1 MSDKPTDSTAVA
13 EVPSALGPRPSALPD
28 TISDY
33 KQHTWPAASTYYEQ
47 PLVLER
53 GEGMHVWD
61 DSGNRYLDCFGGVLT
76 VSVGHANA
84 DVNKAIHEQVDKISH
99 TSALY
104 VNKPAA
110 ELAKEV
116 ARVTPGSLNRSFFTS
131 SGTEADETAMLLA
144 RMYTGRQELIALRHA
159 YHGRTMLSMSA
170 AGHSTWRHGGT
181 AVAGIKHAYAPYCYR
196 CPFGATPENCGARCA
211 TDIEDLILT
220 TTDGQ
225 IAGMIAEPILG
236 VGGFI
241 VPPKEYFKIVT
252 DIIHRYGGIFIADE
266 VQTGWGRT
274 GDRWCGIEHWDVVP
288 DVITFAKGMANGS
301 PIGCT
306 TTTDEIATAM
316 PGLTFAT
323 FGGNPVTSAA
333 AVATIRYID
342 EHDLPHNAAVVGGYL
357 RQKLEEL
364 KEKYPVIGDVRGMGL
379 MQAIECVEDRTTTTP
394 APKAVLKV
402 FEETKR
408 RGVLIGKGGLFG
420 NVIRIGPPLIATKS
434 DIDELVAAL
443 DAAFATV

>member
-1 MSDKPTDSTAVA
+1 MTDLLDQSTSIID
-13 EVPSALGPRPSALPD
+13 E
-28 TISDY
+28 Y
-33 KQHTWPAASTYYEQ
+33 KQHTWPAAATYYES
-47 PLVLER
+47 PLVIER

-61 DSGNRYLDCFGGVLT
+61 DQGNRYLDCFGGVLT
-76 VSVGHANA
+76 VSIGHANP
-84 DVNKAIHEQVDKISH
+84 DVNRAIHEQVDKVSH
-99 TSALY
+99 TSTLY
-104 VNKPAA
+104 ISKPAT

-116 ARVTPGSLNRSFFTS
+116 ARVTPGKLTRSFFTN
-131 SGTEADETAMLLA
+131 SGSEADETAMLLA
-144 RMYTGRQELIALRHA
+144 RLYTGRQELIALRHA

-196 CPFGATPENCGARCA
+196 CPFGLTYPDCGVRCA
-211 TDIEDLILT
+211 TDVEDLILT
-220 TTDGQ
+220 TTDGK

-252 DIIHRYGGIFIADE
+252 DIVHRYGGIFICDE

-274 GDRWCGIEHWDVVP
+274 GDKWFGIEHWDVEP
-288 DVITFAKGMANGS
+288 DVMTFAKGMANGS

-306 TTTDEIATAM
+306 TTNDEIAKALQ
-316 PGLTFAT
+316 PLTFST

-342 EHDLPHNAAVVGGYL
+342 EHDLPRNATVVGGYL
-357 RQKLEEL
+357 REKLEEL
-364 KEKYPVIGDVRGMGL
+364 KAKYEVIGDVRGMGL
-379 MQAIECVEDRTTTTP
+379 MQAIECVEDRKTKTP
-394 APKAVLKV
+394 APKAVVKV
-402 FEETKR
+402 FEETRR

-420 NVIRIGPPLIATKS
+420 NVIRLGPPLIATKS
-434 DIDELVAAL
+434 DIDELIAAL